1 MRCAGGHYHTKKL
14 QARVHT
20 ARERE
25 ARVTSRHS
33 SFSFLWPTMS
43 EITCKI
49 KFQSS
54 SVLFNTQVTSKSN
67 VCGTSRVVFFG
78 GGGAEQNL
86 TRVVRARAKSL
97 HANFDVSQ
105 PPPPTNCTVTASRTL
120 SLSAGRHSLSP
131 TDRRAKTAVFL

>member
-78 GGGAEQNL
+78 GEGPSKISLVSSERGRSRCMQISTLVNHHRQP
-86 TRVVRARAKSL
+86 TCHCVPDVVP
-97 HANFDVSQ
+97 VSGE
-105 PPPPTNCTVTASRTL
+105 AL
-120 SLSAGRHSLSP
+120 SLP
-131 TDRRAKTAVFL
+131 D